1 MQVEIFGPRLK
12 FCAAMYGVQETVTV
26 RYSPPLLR
34 KMLFPH
40 LNLWMNLKIKASKQ
54 YFSVVL
60 FTLLYKVVLT
70 FEFVE
75 VLKCDH

>member
-1 MQVEIFGPRLK
+1 
-12 FCAAMYGVQETVTV
+12 
-26 RYSPPLLR
+26 
-34 KMLFPH
+34 
-40 LNLWMNLKIKASKQ
+40 MNLKIKASKQ

-60 FTLLYKVVLT
+60 FTLLCNVVLT